1 MTMQCLHW
9 QPTRQ
14 RPDHARE
21 FIGSANKLCEYFNL
35 LYNNFQKMQIDV
47 NDEIGIKVNEIN
59 GIAQEIASLNKQI
72 NTVEVNGNTMAMNL

>member
-1 MTMQCLHW
+1 MLQKVFKQFFDAYDNAMSSLATN
-9 QPTRQ
+9 TAS
-14 RPDHARE
+14 PDHARE

-59 GIAQEIASLNKQI
+59 GIAQEIASPK
-72 NTVEVNGNTMAMNL
+72 